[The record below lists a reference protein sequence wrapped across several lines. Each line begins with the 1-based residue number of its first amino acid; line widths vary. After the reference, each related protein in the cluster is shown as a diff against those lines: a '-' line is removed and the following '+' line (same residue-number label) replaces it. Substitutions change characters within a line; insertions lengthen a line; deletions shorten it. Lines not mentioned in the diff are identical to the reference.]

1 MADLQVQEIKK
12 LTQQIQMIQ
21 SEMGKH
27 KESLEECLKVTY
39 LPVDAR
45 IPTAYYHSLG
55 VLVFLRSTS

>member
-1 MADLQVQEIKK
+1 MVDLQVQEIKK

-45 IPTAYYHSLG
+45 IPSAYDHAL
-55 VLVFLRSTS
+55 LAF